1 MGHSAIPHLLLPT
14 PYSLLPVR
22 YNLLM
27 WPKALLELAPHLVRL
42 VPAANNFFQNKSAGD
57 EANRKAMD
65 AMAEGLRGDLGQVT
79 SSHAGL
85 YRQLNEQSEKLASL
99 SADVAAARVAT
110 ESLEGRLVRLQR
122 RQGTTTKLLVAV
134 AVMNFVLL
142 LMVFGLFFRH

>member
-1 MGHSAIPHLLLPT
+1 MGHSAIPHLLLPAS
-14 PYSLLPVR
+14 YSLLPVR

-57 EANRKAMD
+57 EANRKALD

-110 ESLEGRLVRLQR
+110 ESLEGRLARLQR